1 MAVVNVAVLIDYEN
15 VGLDSIQYLLDQ
27 ISDVGRITI
36 KRAYADW
43 STQRNKR
50 DQLLELGIEAIHHF
64 RSTKSGKNSSDIRLV
79 IDAVDLRHTSDVDT
93 FVVVSS
99 DSDFVPLVMYLRA
112 AGKSVM
118 AAGRRDTTAPTLVK
132 SVDRYIYL
140 DDAKPAQ
147 PVTARRSP
155 RSKPADAP
163 SPVARAA
170 EASVVS
176 RAVEASVDESGQV
189 VGSKLY
195 QTILRID
202 PSFNFKA
209 LGFRTFRQFLQD
221 SKEVRVTQPPDA
233 SDVVVQLEHGLVL
246 APALP
251 APTPSAQAP
260 APSEPASQAPTPSA
274 PAPAPRRRAPARRV
288 QAPAPIEQV
297 AATSDNG
304 TSSID
309 APQPAGIL
317 TLDHERQIDAAW
329 DKRGGPRI
337 SSQAAAADT
346 VKVFGVSSLKETGFA
361 TLEKLLQA
369 SRLLQARWRRDGNA
383 VHRR

>member
-1 MAVVNVAVLIDYEN
+1 MAEANVAVLIDYEN

-79 IDAVDLRHTSDVDT
+79 IDAIDLRHTSDLDT

-118 AAGRRDTTAPTLVK
+118 AAGRRETTAPTLVK
-132 SVDRYIYL
+132 SCDRYIYL
-140 DDAKPAQ
+140 DD
-147 PVTARRSP
+147 SP
-155 RSKPADAP
+155 P
-163 SPVARAA
+163 ARAVA
-170 EASVVS
+170 DKTKSRRTKQAGGPSLLT

-195 QTILRID
+195 QTMLRID

-209 LGFRTFRQFLQD
+209 LGHRTFRQFLND
-221 SKEVRVTQPPDA
+221 SKEIQVTQPSDA
-233 SDVVVQLEHGLVL
+233 SDVVVQLK
-246 APALP
+246 
-251 APTPSAQAP
+251 
-260 APSEPASQAPTPSA
+260 QAPTPTPSQTSA
-274 PAPAPRRRAPARRV
+274 PAKKAAEKGAETDAETDAEKPAKK
-288 QAPAPIEQV
+288 
-297 AATSDNG
+297 AAEKDG
-304 TSSID
+304 T
-309 APQPAGIL
+309 L
-317 TLDHERQIDAAW
+317 TLSQEREIDAAW
-329 DKRGGPRI
+329 DKRGGPKI
-337 SSQAAAADT
+337 SAQAAAADA
-346 VKVFGVSSLKETGFA
+346 VRVFGVSSLKSAGFA
-361 TLEKLLQA
+361 SIEKLLQT
-369 SRLLQARWRRDGNA
+369 SRLLQARWRRERNT

>member
-1 MAVVNVAVLIDYEN
+1 MYNGVGIFHERGGKLAEPNVAVLIDYEN
-15 VGLDSIQYLLDQ
+15 VGLDSIQFLLDQ
-27 ISDVGRITI
+27 LSDVGRITI

-79 IDAVDLRHTSDVDT
+79 IDAIDLRHTADLDT

-132 SVDRYIYL
+132 SCDRYIYL
-140 DDAKPAQ
+140 DDAEPARPAASRRRTPKPGQ
-147 PVTARRSP
+147 TGGPSLVT
-155 RSKPADAP
+155 
-163 SPVARAA
+163 
-170 EASVVS
+170 
-176 RAVEASVDESGQV
+176 RAVEASVDESGHV

-195 QTILRID
+195 QTMLRID

-209 LGFRTFRQFLQD
+209 LGYRTFRQFLQE
-221 SKEVRVTQPPDA
+221 SKDVQVTQPPNA
-233 SDVVVQLEHGLVL
+233 SDVVVQLNHG
-246 APALP
+246 
-251 APTPSAQAP
+251 QAVSP
-260 APSEPASQAPTPSA
+260 DDNGASA
-274 PAPAPRRRAPARRV
+274 PVVPVAVKA
-288 QAPAPIEQV
+288 QV
-297 AATSDNG
+297 DEPTAT
-304 TSSID
+304 I
-309 APQPAGIL
+309 
-317 TLDHERQIDAAW
+317 TLDQERQIDAAW

-337 SSQAAAADT
+337 SSQAAAADA
-346 VKVFGVSSLKETGFA
+346 VRAFGVSSLKAAGFA
-361 TLEKLLQA
+361 SLEKLLLT